1 MNKVYEFYKDGLYK
15 TIVIKEHMYDM
26 IEFTILQR
34 LTDDDDNVLIDSK
47 YDQYFTNKEFKE
59 FFSPIVNDLKERFDG
74 VPSGVEK

>member
-47 YDQYFTNKEFKE
+47 HDQYFTNKEFKE

>member
-47 YDQYFTNKEFKE
+47 HDQYFTNKE
-59 FFSPIVNDLKERFDG
+59 
-74 VPSGVEK
+74 